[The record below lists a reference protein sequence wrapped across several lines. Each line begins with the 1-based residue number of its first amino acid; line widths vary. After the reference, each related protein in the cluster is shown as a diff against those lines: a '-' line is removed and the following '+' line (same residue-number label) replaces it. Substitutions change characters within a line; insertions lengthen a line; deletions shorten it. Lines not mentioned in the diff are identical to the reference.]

1 MKVKKD
7 MIKFIVIKIL
17 KGNKIND
24 SYCLINKYPMAEE
37 RKNKE
42 KLIYLEK
49 LNIFK
54 RTYWNNEHINNLYL
68 KKVNNNETNSISIE
82 K

>member
-1 MKVKKD
+1 
-7 MIKFIVIKIL
+7 
-17 KGNKIND
+17 
-24 SYCLINKYPMAEE
+24 MAEE

-49 LNIFK
+49 LNTFK

-68 KKVNNNETNSISIE
+68 NKVNNIETNSISFE